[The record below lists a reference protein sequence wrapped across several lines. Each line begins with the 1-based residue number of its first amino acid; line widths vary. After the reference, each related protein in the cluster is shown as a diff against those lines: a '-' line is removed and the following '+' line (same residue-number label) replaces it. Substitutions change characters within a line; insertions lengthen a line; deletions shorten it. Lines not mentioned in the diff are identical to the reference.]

1 MLGKHG
7 CGGLS
12 DRCTVLDR
20 VTQARADMRRTKAA
34 PLKPGSGSGKLDR
47 MGQTIST
54 ASVEPSQRLAFWT
67 DLVCDTYVQLDCDA
81 AGGRSTVE
89 GDIRAD
95 ELASLRLSKV
105 TASPQIVRRTAAKIA
120 HASEDYFL
128 VSIQTR
134 GEGLILQDNRA
145 ARLAPGDF
153 ALYDSTRP
161 YELRFDGPF
170 QQYVLQLPG
179 PTLRTALRNTAALT
193 ASTVSGQRGAGHL
206 MIGMIRTLAADIATL
221 APASAHAVAES
232 VTQILIAGLSALPAA
247 RQAPVSHLTAYHRE
261 QIKACVRARLRDPTL
276 SVATLAA
283 QLRLSL
289 STLHRA
295 WSGEACS
302 LSEWIWAQRLDAAQ
316 HDLCDPNQSAR
327 SVSEIAYS
335 WGFNDAAHFSRA
347 FRRRF
352 GCAAREMRA
361 GNPLTPRAENAPCF
375 GDLK

>member
-1 MLGKHG
+1 
-7 CGGLS
+7 
-12 DRCTVLDR
+12 
-20 VTQARADMRRTKAA
+20 
-34 PLKPGSGSGKLDR
+34 LKQGRDSAKLPR
-47 MGQTIST
+47 MGQTLST
-54 ASVEPSQRLAFWT
+54 ESVAPDQRLAYWT
-67 DLVCDTYVQLDCDA
+67 DLVCDTYVQLDCEA
-81 AGGRSTVE
+81 AGGRRSID

-105 TASPQIVRRTAAKIA
+105 TATPQLVRRTAAKIA
-120 HASEDYFL
+120 RASEDYFL

-134 GEGLILQDNRA
+134 GAGVISQDDRE

-161 YELRFDGPF
+161 YELRFDKPF

-179 PTLRTALRNTAALT
+179 PVLRTALHDTTTLT

-206 MIGMIRTLAADIATL
+206 MIGMIRTLAADIDTL

-247 RQAPVSHLTAYHRE
+247 RRASVSQLTAYHRA
-261 QIKACVRARLRDPTL
+261 QIKACVRARLRDPAL
-276 SVATLAA
+276 GVASLAA
-283 QLRLSL
+283 ELRVSP

-302 LSEWIWAQRLDAAQ
+302 LSEWIWVQRLEAARQ
-316 HDLCDPNQSAR
+316 DLCDPNQSAR
-327 SVSEIAYS
+327 SVSEIAFS

-347 FRRRF
+347 FRGRF
-352 GCAAREMRA
+352 GSSARELRA
-361 GNPLTPRAENAPCF
+361 GANEDRKVARRGAAGEGAGRPLLR
-375 GDLK
+375 